1 MRPQSMLERIRFTRL
16 RKFSDL
22 AGWRNFYFD
31 LISFLS
37 LILIPVALAV
47 NLPVYLEQH
56 RYEVIACDTGLI
68 FFLILNF
75 FIRKPV
81 FRGIIFFIYL
91 TGIVT
96 IFFISLG
103 PFYARPG
110 WLVLGSVTAAL
121 LFGISGAVATTG
133 FNAVM
138 LILMYNLWGPGLSE
152 WAPVYL
158 VPESVWYTFVMNI
171 SCISLVAS
179 LPASMLLT
187 RLNLSFNQE
196 LDLQKKLSIEREFLE
211 SANQSLQKEI
221 IERVQAETALS
232 ESRNYLEK
240 IIDSVAD
247 PIFVKDAG
255 HRWVLVNEAMSIF
268 MGYPREELL
277 GRTDHDFL
285 PEREADIFREKDDL
299 VFQSG
304 AENVNEEEFT
314 GVHGMVHT
322 IVTKKTRYLDEK
334 GQKFIVG
341 IIRDITGRK
350 QAEQAL
356 KESERRFR
364 ALAEHS
370 VDAIMRFDRR
380 HRHLYVNPVA
390 ESETGI
396 SPEEFIGKTHRDLGF
411 PEDLCILW
419 EEAMEKVF
427 QTGQAQQVEFLL
439 PSGLWIDWRLAPE
452 TDSRGRVAAVIT
464 FSRDITK
471 RKKAEE
477 ERRKL
482 EDQLVQAQKMESIG
496 TLAGGIAHDFNN
508 ILSSVLGFAGLAELK
523 LERGLSIGEELKGVI
538 DAGVRAR
545 DLVRQILTFSRQ
557 TGIQRHPLDVSPL
570 IKETMKFLRA
580 SLPTTIEIR
589 QDFETSPPCMVMADP
604 TQVHQII
611 MNLCTNAAQAM
622 KEKGGVLKVGLKR
635 IEPTD
640 GQEID
645 LKRLSGGMYVHLSVS
660 DTGKGISREI
670 MGRIF
675 DPFFTTKERGE
686 GTGMGLSVVHGIVKE
701 MGGDIFVRSEPGTG
715 SRFDVFMPAHAG
727 ETGTSALGHAAAR
740 KGTGRILFVDDEEG
754 VLASGYGILKQLGYD
769 IVTTSSPR
777 EALDMF
783 KSGQDRFDLVLTDM
797 TMPGMTGIQLSNL
810 IHGIRPDMPVILCT
824 GYSEGLQEDTIR
836 ELGIREMVM
845 KPMIAGEL
853 AEAVFKALAPV
864 GR

>member
-138 LILMYNLWGPGLSE
+138 LILMYNFWGPGLSE

-783 KSGQDRFDLVLTDM
+783 SPVNWRKPCLRHWPRLVDRDSD
-797 TMPGMTGIQLSNL
+797 
-810 IHGIRPDMPVILCT
+810 
-824 GYSEGLQEDTIR
+824 
-836 ELGIREMVM
+836 
-845 KPMIAGEL
+845 GESSDY
-853 AEAVFKALAPV
+853 
-864 GR
+864 RR